1 MNERF
6 AADWLTLREPADH
19 AARSLALLERLRKEW
34 CSADKPL
41 RIVDLGSG
49 TGSNLRY
56 LAPRLPA
63 PQQWTLVDH
72 DPELLGRV
80 RAPVDARTARLQTEQ
95 ADLRDWDLPA
105 TGADLVTAS
114 ALLDLVSADWLD
126 RLVRACARDHTA
138 ALLVLSYDGS
148 VSWTAPDPDDEFVR
162 TAVNVHQ
169 ERDKGLGAALGP
181 QATEEA
187 AERFRQVGYRVWI
200 EPSSWYLDAASLPLA
215 RQLIAGW
222 GNAAAEAFP
231 EQTGTLRDWG
241 ARRVEDLRS
250 GRTELQVSHRDLLA
264 LPDAP
269 R

>member
-6 AADWLTLREPADH
+6 AADWLSLREPADH
-19 AARSLALLERLRKEW
+19 AARSHPLLERLRGAW
-34 CSADKPL
+34 CSGREPL

-63 PQQWTLVDH
+63 PQHWRLVDH

-80 RAPVDARTARLQTEQ
+80 RPPATAGRLSLRTEQ
-95 ADLRDWDLPA
+95 ADLRDWELPA
-105 TGADLVTAS
+105 TGTDLVTAS
-114 ALLDLVSADWLD
+114 ALLDLVSADWLG
-126 RLVRACARDHTA
+126 RLVRACAGHGAA
-138 ALLVLSYDGS
+138 ALLVLSYDGD
-148 VSWTAPDPDDEFVR
+148 VTWTVPDPGDAFVR
-162 TAVNVHQ
+162 AAVNAHQ

-181 QATEEA
+181 RATTEA
-187 AERFRQVGYRVWI
+187 ATRFREAGYRVWI
-200 EPSSWYLDAASLPLA
+200 EPSPWHLDSGSLPLA

-222 GNAAAEAFP
+222 INAAEEAFP
-231 EQTGTLRDWG
+231 EQAGTLRAWG
-241 ARRVEDLRS
+241 ARRLEDLRS
-250 GRTELQVSHRDLLA
+250 GRTRLQVGHRDLLA